1 MSKILKKRFF
11 GEKVPFLTNSQNFDN
26 KLKNQKNMKKS
37 TFEKNRFDMLNW
49 FNRPC
54 FMRVDA

>member
-11 GEKVPFLTNSQNFDN
+11 GVKVPFLTNSQNFDN

-37 TFEKNRFDMLNW
+37 TFEKNMFDMLNW
-49 FNRPC
+49 FIRPC
-54 FMRVDA
+54 FMRLDA